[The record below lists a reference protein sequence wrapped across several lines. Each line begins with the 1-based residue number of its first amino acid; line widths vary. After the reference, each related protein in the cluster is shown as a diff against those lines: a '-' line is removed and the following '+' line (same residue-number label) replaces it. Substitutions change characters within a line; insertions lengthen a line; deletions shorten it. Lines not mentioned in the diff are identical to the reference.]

1 MYIKKAK
8 ILNPLGIHGRAANK
22 FTHAAS
28 QFDSHI
34 FVERADDA
42 LKKANA
48 KSIVFLLALC
58 LKQNDEIIISA
69 EGPDEENA
77 VNALVDCLQTL
88 ADEE

>member
-1 MYIKKAK
+1 MGLHA
-8 ILNPLGIHGRAANK
+8 RAANT
-22 FTHAAS
+22 FTHVAS

-58 LKQNDEIIISA
+58 LNKNDEIIISA
-69 EGPDEENA
+69 EGPDEEDA
-77 VNALVDCLQTL
+77 VNALTDCLQTL
-88 ADEE
+88 TDEEKK

>member
-1 MYIKKAK
+1 MYVKRAK
-8 ILNPLGIHGRAANK
+8 VLNHLGIHGRAANT
-22 FTHAAS
+22 FTHTAS

-48 KSIVFLLALC
+48 KSIVFVLALC
-58 LKQNDEIIISA
+58 LAQNDEIIISA

-77 VNALVDCLQTL
+77 VNALTDCLQTL